1 MYNPFILLSPELLA
15 HKIAGGKRFF
25 IRQTYLRGLQ
35 PGIRAAFLLRA
46 YLETEEDM
54 ALRHMQEIAPDKHAH
69 IYDVTNEEEL
79 QKLRIAATQPAGYR
93 IYYAAKIGNKWRP
106 PPAYE
111 YRIKQYIRRWHPE
124 WRPTRG
130 LQIRVGL
137 FEEWGTLWIRLEFE
151 EEKETVPLS
160 QFEMPE

>member
-15 HKIAGGKRFF
+15 HKVAAGKRFF
-25 IRQTYLRGLQ
+25 VRQTYLRGLQ
-35 PGIRAAFLLRA
+35 PGIRASFLLRA
-46 YLETEEDM
+46 YTATEQEL
-54 ALRHMQEIAPDKHAH
+54 ALLHMQTLTTDRYAQL
-69 IYDVTNEEEL
+69 YDATDPAQAE
-79 QKLRIAATQPAGYR
+79 KLRIAATQPKGYR
-93 IYYAAKIGNKWRP
+93 VYYAGKIGNKWRP

-111 YRIKQYIRRWHPE
+111 YRIKQYIRRRHPE

-137 FEEWGTLWIRLEFE
+137 FEEWGNLWIRLEFE
-151 EEKETVPLS
+151 EEKETIPLS